1 MECLSPGST
10 HVRRRFEVSVREL
23 SPGRTQHVAGVTAH
37 AFQAGHP
44 SGASA
49 LILRLAGT
57 VLAYTGDTAWTPAI
71 AEAARDA
78 DLLIAEAY
86 YWDKAVPHH
95 LRYADL
101 TEHEITARRV
111 VLTHMSA
118 DMLARQRQAVHEVAR
133 DGLVITV

>member
-1 MECLSPGST
+1 MITVTFAGCGDAFGSG
-10 HVRRRFEVSVREL
+10 
-23 SPGRTQHVAGVTAH
+23 GR
-37 AFQAGHP
+37 FQACIH
-44 SGASA
+44 
-49 LILRLAGT
+49 LRDDANRAPF
-57 VLAYTGDTAWTPAI
+57 LAYTGDTAWTPAV
-71 AEAARDA
+71 AEAAHHA

-118 DMLARQRQAVHEVAR
+118 DMLARQPLHETAR
-133 DGLVITV
+133 DGLAIRI